1 MVPEHCGVVQI
12 WTLFGELRLYSC
24 HSVYIQCIY
33 SVYDVCS
40 VYNTRAI

>member
-1 MVPEHCGVVQI
+1 MVSEYCGVVQI
-12 WTLFGELRLYSC
+12 WTLFGEVGLHSC

-33 SVYDVCS
+33 SIYNVCL